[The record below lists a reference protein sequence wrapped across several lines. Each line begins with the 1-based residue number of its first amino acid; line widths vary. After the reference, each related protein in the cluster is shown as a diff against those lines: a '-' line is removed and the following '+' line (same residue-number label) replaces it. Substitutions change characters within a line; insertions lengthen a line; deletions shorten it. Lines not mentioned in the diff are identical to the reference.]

1 MRPLKLPLAYLMK
14 NNVTSHVKRVKPYKS
29 SFVIIAGFTVIML
42 MLVML
47 AAFNV
52 YGYLN
57 NEDKLEHLST
67 ELDEVKAAFDM
78 REIAHQ
84 RALILMRMAEIDDP
98 FNRQEEFNK
107 FMALAERFI
116 RARERISKE
125 HMNESQMQAWEALKT
140 YVNEN
145 AQLQISVAELMLDEK
160 NYEARK
166 KIISQ
171 VIPSQD
177 RVIKNLTELFE
188 AERSSVLNEFDAVK
202 ERNRISLLVMSLL
215 TSMAILLGSV
225 ISIKVNAR
233 INRTEDI
240 LVRQSERIRSLYEL
254 TSTPKLEF
262 QEQVDA
268 TLRLGCSMFGTEI
281 GKVCRID
288 SNNMTN
294 TFLNVVAKE
303 GIDIHAGTVI
313 PLDKTF
319 CSIVYSEDKAIALS
333 HVGKSQYQHF
343 KCYEFSHLETY
354 LAAPIYVNGGKY
366 GTVNFSSRNPRN
378 PPFTEADKDVVS
390 MIAGWISV
398 AIEREHI
405 KDNMRQAKEA
415 AESAS
420 QAKSDFLANMSH
432 EIRTPLTAI
441 LGYSETLLDHFQT
454 EEEREHAVKAIIRG
468 GAHLQ
473 KVINDIL
480 DLSKIEAK
488 KLEVEKINV
497 PLFRLISDIDMVAGN
512 RARDKHLRFD
522 IEYKFPLPSH
532 VETDPTRLKQI
543 LINLCSNATKFTEVG
558 SIHMEVSYLQ
568 DANSLG
574 FVISDTGIGMTEE
587 ELQRI
592 FTAFNQAD
600 ASTTRK
606 YGGTGLGL
614 CISRQLAN
622 KLGGDIVC
630 SSQKGIGS
638 TFTLTIDAG
647 KVEPSDLV
655 YEVAE
660 TELEEQKPKMVY
672 KPSSLKG
679 HILLAEDSPDNQ
691 KLISMHIRRTG
702 AEVTVAENGKIAVNR
717 AMEKPYDLILM
728 DMQMPV
734 MGGLEATA
742 ALREFGCDTPIVALT
757 ANAMKS
763 DRDKY
768 IAAGANDFLTKPID
782 LDRFYEALANFLE
795 VRTAT
800 DDIAIEKQGRD
811 KTDTAKSVEVADSP
825 SYASQLAEDE
835 EFQELILEFVEL
847 LPGITDEIT
856 QAAHSQD
863 WNSLQSVS
871 HRLKGSGG
879 SYGFHE
885 LTEIAK
891 KINDDVRQSVYH
903 DINTYVTEL
912 NMMTD
917 GIVSHYS
924 RRAAS

>member
-1 MRPLKLPLAYLMK
+1 M
-14 NNVTSHVKRVKPYKS
+14 
-29 SFVIIAGFTVIML
+29 AGFTVVML
-42 MLVML
+42 MLILL

-57 NEDKLEHLST
+57 NENKLEHLSF
-67 ELDEVKAAFDM
+67 ELDEVKSAFDM
-78 REIAHQ
+78 RDIANQ
-84 RALILMRMAEIDDP
+84 RALILMRMVEIEDP
-98 FNRQEEFNK
+98 FTRQEEFNK

-116 RARERISKE
+116 KARERISTE
-125 HMNESQMQAWEALKT
+125 HMDEEQKQAWDKLKT

-145 AQLQISVAELMLDEK
+145 AELQISVAELMMDEK
-160 NYEARK
+160 NLEARK
-166 KIISQ
+166 KIVSQ
-171 VIPSQD
+171 VIPAQD
-177 RVIKNLTELFE
+177 RVIQNLSNLFDG
-188 AERSSVLNEFDAVK
+188 ERSSALRELNDVK
-202 ERNRISLLVMSLL
+202 ERNRVSLTVMSLMTGIAVVVGIL
-215 TSMAILLGSV
+215 IAIRV
-225 ISIKVNAR
+225 NHRIKQ
-233 INRTEDI
+233 TETV
-240 LVRQSERIRSLYEL
+240 LVSQSERIRSLYEL

-262 QEQVDA
+262 NEQIDA
-268 TLRLGCSMFGTEI
+268 TLKLGCNMFATEI

-288 SNNMTN
+288 SEAKTN
-294 TFLNVVAKE
+294 TFLNVVADA
-303 GIDIHAGTVI
+303 GIDIQAGTVI

-319 CSIVYSEDKAIALS
+319 CSIVFQEDTAIALS
-333 HVGKSQYQHF
+333 HVGNSPYKTF

-354 LAAPIYVNGGKY
+354 LAAPIYVNGVKF
-366 GTVNFSSRNPRN
+366 GTVNFSSRAPRSQ
-378 PPFTEADKDVVS
+378 PFTDADKDVVS

-398 AIEREHI
+398 AIERELI
-405 KDNMRQAKEA
+405 KENMRQAKEA

-454 EEEREHAVKAIIRG
+454 SEEREHAVKAIIRG

-480 DLSKIEAK
+480 DLSKIEAQ

-512 RARDKHLRFD
+512 RAREKHLRFD
-522 IEYKFPLPSH
+522 IGFKFPLPTRI
-532 VETDPTRLKQI
+532 ETDPTRLKQI

-558 SIHMEVSYLQ
+558 SIHIEVSFARETNTLEFIV
-568 DANSLG
+568 A
-574 FVISDTGIGMTEE
+574 DTGIGMTEA

-592 FTAFNQAD
+592 FVAFSQAD

-630 SSQKGIGS
+630 TSQKGIGS

-647 KVEPSDLV
+647 AVDAADLV
-655 YEVAE
+655 YEAE
-660 TELEEQKPKMVY
+660 TTEIDEPKPKMVY

-702 AEVTVAENGKIAVNR
+702 AQVSVAENGKIAVNR
-717 AMEKPYDLILM
+717 ALQQAFDLILM

-742 ALREFGCDTPIVALT
+742 ALRDFGCTTPIVALT

-768 IAAGANDFLTKPID
+768 IAAGADDFLTKPID
-782 LDRFYEALANFLE
+782 LDRFYEVLAHFLE
-795 VRTAT
+795 VKDLEEDARVENTNSMHSMEKTTTAT
-800 DDIAIEKQGRD
+800 AETPEI
-811 KTDTAKSVEVADSP
+811 SP
-825 SYASQLAEDE
+825 SSYISDLADDE

-847 LPGITDEIT
+847 LPGITAEIT
-856 QAAHSQD
+856 QSAHSQD
-863 WNSLQSVS
+863 WATLQSVS

-879 SYGFHE
+879 SYGFNE

-891 KINDDVRQSVYH
+891 KINDDIRQSVYQ
-903 DINTYVTEL
+903 DINGYVSQL
-912 NMMTD
+912 NIMTD
-917 GIVSHYS
+917 GIIRHYAK
-924 RRAAS
+924 RAAS